1 MMNDVRTKLIE
12 AEEKAWQ
19 LFKAIETNGL
29 IVAGKSEKTLNS
41 EIYKLAKSIF
51 KIRKFWHKRI
61 VRAGKNTLQPYN
73 ENPPDLILRDDE
85 ILFFDFG
92 PLFEQWEADIGKT
105 YVIGNDPLKKKLA
118 ADVEAAWHEG
128 QAWYS
133 QHTSLTGAEFFAYI
147 KTLTEKY
154 GWTFGGEIAGHLIG
168 KFPHEMGLADGK
180 FELYIHPENHVDMF
194 APDKNGNK
202 REWILE
208 IHFVNRE
215 KEIGGFFEQLLR

>member
-1 MMNDVRTKLIE
+1 MPTTREKLIE

-19 LFKAIETNGL
+19 LFKAIEERGL
-29 IVAGKSEKTLNS
+29 IVSGKTEKQLNA
-41 EIYKLAKSIF
+41 EIYTLAKEQFGIE
-51 KIRKFWHKRI
+51 KFWHKRI

-92 PLFEQWEADIGKT
+92 PLFEEWEADIGMT
-105 YVIGNDPLKKKLA
+105 FVIGNDPLKTKLRD
-118 ADVEAAWHEG
+118 DVEKAWRETRE
-128 QAWYS
+128 WFLKKEK
-133 QHTSLTGAEFFAYI
+133 LTGAELFEFTKYLA
-147 KTLTEKY
+147 LKY

-180 FELYIHPENHVDMF
+180 FELYVHPENHIDMF

-202 REWILE
+202 RNWILE
-208 IHFVNRE
+208 IHFIDRD
-215 KEIGGFFEQLLR
+215 KEIGGFFEQLLC

>member
-1 MMNDVRTKLIE
+1 MSVRENLIT
-12 AEEKAWQ
+12 AEEKALQ
-19 LFKAIETNGL
+19 LFSAIESRGL
-29 IVAGKSEKTLNS
+29 ITAGKTEHELNT
-41 EIYKLAKSIF
+41 EIFALAKELIG
-51 KIRKFWHKRI
+51 IEKFWHKRI

-73 ENPPDLILRDDE
+73 ENPPDLILQPDD

-92 PLFEQWEADIGKT
+92 PIFEDWEADIGKT

-118 ADVEAAWHEG
+118 NDVEAAWHEA
-128 QAWYS
+128 QEWLKS
-133 QHTSLTGAEFFAYI
+133 KTSLTGAAFFDYVV
-147 KTLTEKY
+147 KLSEKY
-154 GWTFGGEIAGHLIG
+154 GWEFGGEIAGHLIG

-180 FELYIHPENHVDMF
+180 FELYIHPENHEDMF